1 MFPDLLKGETSFD
14 YPAGL
19 IFILEHADDAV
30 GGFRSHC
37 DGSEGLRKVF
47 DQA

>member
-1 MFPDLLKGETSFD
+1 MSLGLLKSETPLD

-19 IFILEHADDAV
+19 IFVLEHADDAV
-30 GGFRSHC
+30 GGFRSHY